1 MIKVSEP
8 LLKPYFIDLLKNNI
22 DLWETPLIHQ
32 CRLFIRQSGA
42 GNGKSYQIINMIQKE
57 QFKQYNKFIFVTKQH
72 SARNIIKE
80 EFRNQY
86 ETGALKITT
95 I

>member
-1 MIKVSEP
+1 
-8 LLKPYFIDLLKNNI
+8 
-22 DLWETPLIHQ
+22 
-32 CRLFIRQSGA
+32 
-42 GNGKSYQIINMIQKE
+42 MIQKE